1 MSIYYI
7 KPNIFYAFKYK
18 NILKINK
25 TIDQSCN
32 LIVIDNFYENP
43 EEVRNFAL
51 LQDFHITGNF
61 PGLRTAR
68 TFGGIQLRDKIQSYI
83 IQYGYKFIG
92 FNIDEISNDNGS
104 FTLNNASDNAKSW
117 IHIDDAYH
125 DAHDKINQ
133 NINQVVNM
141 AGVLYLS
148 PNAPPNSG
156 TIFYNFDY
164 SNASYDKQISIDEY
178 NHDTTKWKKIDTIGN
193 VFNRLIIFNA
203 DIYHSMKTQFGID
216 KYDGR
221 LTQNFFFTCE
231 KVEQTI

>member
-1 MSIYYI
+1 
-7 KPNIFYAFKYK
+7 
-18 NILKINK
+18 
-25 TIDQSCN
+25 
-32 LIVIDNFYENP
+32 
-43 EEVRNFAL
+43 
-51 LQDFHITGNF
+51 
-61 PGLRTAR
+61 
-68 TFGGIQLRDKIQSYI
+68 
-83 IQYGYKFIG
+83 
-92 FNIDEISNDNGS
+92 
-104 FTLNNASDNAKSW
+104 
-117 IHIDDAYH
+117 
-125 DAHDKINQ
+125 
-133 NINQVVNM
+133 M

>member
-43 EEVRNFAL
+43 EEVREFAL

-61 PGLRTAR
+61 PGLRTTR
-68 TFGGIQLRDKIQSYI
+68 TFGGIQLRDKIESYI
-83 IQYGYKFIG
+83 RQYGYKFID
-92 FNIDEISNDNGS
+92 FDVHEFSDNCS
-104 FTLNNASDNAKSW
+104 FTLNIASDIAKTW
-117 IHIDDAYH
+117 IHIDDAYNN
-125 DAHDKINQ
+125 DNKE
-133 NINQVVNM
+133 QVIHM
-141 AGVLYLS
+141 GGVLYLS

-178 NHDTTKWKKIDTIGN
+178 THDITKWKKIDTIGN

-203 DIYHSMKTQFGID
+203 DINHSMQMLFGID

-221 LTQNFFFTCE
+221 LTQNFFFACE
-231 KVEQTI
+231 KVEQTF